1 MNIGA
6 TGVIVNEYGE
16 VLLIQRDD
24 TRTWAMPGGSL
35 DPGELPTSGVA
46 REVEEET
53 GLKVLPVRLVG
64 MDYWPLQP
72 DGFLIFSFRCLVRG
86 GDLKPSAEALQVGYY
101 NLARPPGAMFG
112 IHRERLQ
119 EALTHSGGPVAWR
132 RLPIT
137 PAVRLIRFL
146 LGKVVYPFKDWRRRL
161 RGEAPYLPP
170 SEWRVRA
177 QAIVRDNDGRVLW
190 LKRNGEEMWQLPGG
204 SKEEQEAPWE
214 TAVRQTEAV
223 SSRRIY
229 LADLAAVRVR
239 PDHNEM
245 VFVFAAELTGSA
257 GARAT
262 GAAEIAFFA
271 PGKEPPTALH
281 AEVQMVAELARPRE
295 ATLFSTEEPENKA
308 RNRDYN
314 S

>member
-64 MDYWPLQP
+64 LDYWPLPP

-86 GDLKPSAEALQVGYY
+86 GNLKPSAESLQVGYY

-112 IHRERLQ
+112 IHRERLEQ
-119 EALTHSGGPVAWR
+119 ALAHSGGPPAWR
-132 RLPIT
+132 KLPIT

-161 RGEAPYLPP
+161 RGEDPYVPP
-170 SEWRVRA
+170 SEWLVT
-177 QAIVRDNDGRVLW
+177 VHTLVKNGDGRILW
-190 LKRNGEEMWQLPGG
+190 LKQNGAKGWHLPGG
-204 SKEEQEAPWE
+204 SKQKQEAPWE
-214 TAVRQTEAV
+214 TAVRATGLEVNLVDLGAV
-223 SSRRIY
+223 Y
-229 LADLAAVRVR
+229 VR
-239 PDHNEM
+239 PGANEM
-245 VFVFAAELTGSA
+245 VFVFSA
-257 GARAT
+257 QRGGQAPESIPGLA
-262 GAAEIAFFA
+262 GLAYFA
-271 PGKEPPTALH
+271 PGEEPASASPAQ
-281 AEVQMVAELARPRE
+281 VQMVAEVTGARE
-295 ATLFSTEEPENKA
+295 VTLFRIDNGDTP
-308 RNRDYN
+308 
-314 S
+314 